1 MDAQHR
7 APEATAAAG
16 DDLAYLPAVDVL
28 RLFSRRELAPSE
40 YLSHLFHR
48 IEADAHHPL
57 PLNAFTELLEDEAR
71 QQARAADE
79 LYSLASGDAAP
90 PPLTGLPVATKEKH
104 GLQGR
109 TLSQGMS
116 AFRDA
121 RAEENHPVVERLQ
134 QTGAIIHARTTS
146 PEFSCATVTHSSLW
160 GVTRNPWNRELS
172 PGGSSGGAAAA
183 LAGGLTP
190 LATASDIAGSTRLP
204 AGFCGLVGYKGPYGT
219 VPGMGPLAADW
230 YRGDGAMARTVGDT
244 LLLTHVI
251 RGKHPLDHGSVPS
264 VDAIPTSPE
273 QTAAA
278 DHVQDRLRGMRIA
291 YSPTLGNYPVER
303 GVQSAVEDAVRRL
316 AEAGA
321 EVVEV
326 TLPWSTAEISR
337 TTMAH
342 FGHLLAG
349 GITETLAGH
358 EETMEAYTRRFVEVA
373 EEHASNLSLFQTLE
387 REHRMQAELAA
398 AMEGCSA
405 LITPVSAIRALE
417 ADGEY
422 PDGITVGNQPS
433 GADRVLDHYWEA
445 HMTVPFNV
453 TNRCPVLSVP
463 AGVDRGFP
471 VGMQIVGHPF
481 DERTVFE
488 VGAAWELLGPALDS
502 KNNHSHN

>member
-1 MDAQHR
+1 MTGVR
-7 APEATAAAG
+7 ALNGEPGFASAEG
-16 DDLAYLPAVDVL
+16 DDLAFLSAVEVL
-28 RLFSRRELAPSE
+28 RLFRRRELAPSE
-40 YLSHLFHR
+40 YLSHLFRR
-48 IEADAHHPL
+48 IQADQDHPR
-57 PLNAFTELLEDEAR
+57 PLNAFTELLEVEAR
-71 QQARAADE
+71 EQARAADE
-79 LYSLASGDAAP
+79 SYSLASGDSAP
-90 PPLTGLPVATKEKH
+90 SPLAGLPVATKEKH
-104 GLQGR
+104 GLKGR
-109 TLSQGMS
+109 TLSQGMR

-121 RAEENHPVVERLQ
+121 VATENHPVVERLQ
-134 QTGAIIHARTTS
+134 DSGAIIHARTTS

-244 LLLTHVI
+244 LLLTHVL
-251 RGKHPLDHGSVPS
+251 RGKHPLDHGSIPA
-264 VDAIPTSPE
+264 VDALPTSQN
-273 QTAAA
+273 QTAQVERA
-278 DHVQDRLRGMRIA
+278 QDGLGGMRIA

-303 GVQSAVEDAVRRL
+303 GVQETVEAAVHRL

-326 TLPWSTAEISR
+326 DLPWSTEEISQ

-349 GITETLAGH
+349 GITQTLAGH
-358 EETMEAYTRRFVEVA
+358 EDTMESYTRRFVEVA
-373 EEHASNLSLFQTLE
+373 NEHASKLSLFQSLE
-387 REHRMQAELAA
+387 REHRMQAELAS
-398 AMEGCSA
+398 AMKDFSV
-405 LITPVSAIRALE
+405 LVTPVSAVRALDAE
-417 ADGEY
+417 GEY
-422 PDGITVGNQPS
+422 LNGITVGNQVD
-433 GADRVLDHYWEA
+433 GAERVLEHYWEA

-453 TNRCPVLSVP
+453 ANRCPVLAVP
-463 AGVDRGFP
+463 AGLDRGYP

-481 DERTVFE
+481 DEHTVFQ
-488 VGAAWELLGPALDS
+488 VGAAWELIAPALRS
-502 KNNHSHN
+502 TKNR